1 MWFKRKAPPSPVD
14 VLRAQ
19 LIETRFK
26 RAEQAALREYHQ
38 AMEDMLV
45 RRIERLVKE
54 IGDE

>member
-1 MWFKRKAPPSPVD
+1 MWFKKKAPPSPAD
-14 VLRAQ
+14 VLREQ
-19 LIETRFK
+19 LNDARLK

>member
-1 MWFKRKAPPSPVD
+1 MWFKKKAPPSPVD
-14 VLRAQ
+14 VLREQ
-19 LIETRFK
+19 LNDARLK
-26 RAEQAALREYHQ
+26 RAEHATLREYHQ